1 MEKRYDDILN
11 EVIADVEDVVEK
23 IFGGKPEIYSKDD
36 GICSDYNKK
45 HGILCRRCFLHYP
58 VERSTYDQQ
67 RSMLAY
73 NKLISTNFIYKYG
86 INVSI
91 FSNANEIDITVGYNS
106 VPIISSFTYRHLG
119 DRCGLE

>member
-1 MEKRYDDILN
+1 MEKTHEDILN
-11 EVIADVEDVVEK
+11 EVISDVEGAVEK

-36 GICSDYNKK
+36 GICPDYNKK
-45 HGILCRRCFLHYP
+45 HGIVCKRCSLHYP
-58 VERSTYDQQ
+58 VERATYEQQ

-73 NKLISTNFIYKYG
+73 NKLISTNLTYKHG

-91 FSNANEIDITVGYNS
+91 FSNASEIDITVGYNS
-106 VPIISSFTYRHLG
+106 VPTISSFTYRHPG